1 MKNAKQ
7 LREERDAKLTAAR
20 ALTDAAKA
28 GGRQM
33 SAEEATQFDGLMDE
47 ADALNPEITR
57 AVRAEAAAAEQAGR
71 TEPLTNNHR
80 TNTDAKAIA
89 KYSLLAAVRSTLP
102 PSHDS
107 YQPLKG
113 VEKEMHEE
121 AVRENRALGGEGIR
135 GLGIPQMLIAT
146 RDNSVTMPI
155 QPEDGSAVVQKDVRP
170 VLDFLRPK
178 SVIRDLGAQFLTGL
192 VGNIGMPE
200 MSVGAVSTWKGEIET
215 LDKSNQKFVDR
226 EFSPNRLGTWAIR
239 SKQFLAQ
246 TSAAIENMLRM
257 DLENS
262 VSQKLDRTAIDGLG
276 TGNIPQGIMNNP
288 GVNQVALGTNGGAF
302 TRGTAIALIA
312 AVMNNNIDLTKPG
325 FLMNVNTMASLMNT
339 KVDAG
344 SGQFLM
350 NEATKLFGYDAAV
363 TTNVPGDITKGTGTG
378 LSALIF
384 GSWDQLLIG
393 QWGGLDITTDP
404 YTLATEGQVRIIIQS
419 FYDIMVQ
426 RAKAFS
432 VVKDVN
438 TTLV

>member
-1 MKNAKQ
+1 MKNLQQ
-7 LREERDAKLTAAR
+7 LREERTAKI
-20 ALTDAAKA
+20 DAATALFDKA
-28 GGRQM
+28 K
-33 SAEEATQFDGLMDE
+33 AENRSLSDE
-47 ADALNPEITR
+47 EKTE
-57 AVRAEAAAAEQAGR
+57 VRNLQNAAESLKSDIDIAEVQERNAASLAGQQK
-71 TEPLTNNHR
+71 PVNNHSTTEKR
-80 TNTDAKAIA
+80 SLAS
-89 KYSLLAAVRSTLP
+89 YSLLKAVRSTLP

-107 YQPLKG
+107 YRALDG
-113 VEKEMHEE
+113 VEAEMHQE
-121 AVRENRALGGEGIR
+121 AVRENRSLGGEGIK

-146 RDNSVTMPI
+146 RDNSVTMPT
-155 QPEDGSAVVQKDVRP
+155 QPEDGSAVVEREVRP

-192 VGNIGMPE
+192 VGNIGMGE
-200 MSVGAVSTWKGEIET
+200 LATGAVSTWKGEIET

-226 EFSPNRLGTWAIR
+226 EFSPNRLGTFAIR

-246 TSAAIENMLRM
+246 TAPSIERMLRA

-262 VSQKLDRTAIDGLG
+262 VVQKLDRTAIDGIG
-276 TGNIPQGIMNNP
+276 TGNIPQGIINNP
-288 GVNQVALGTNGGAF
+288 DVNQVALGANGGAF
-302 TRGTAIALIA
+302 TRGTAIALLA
-312 AVMNNNIDLTKPG
+312 AVMNSNIPLTNPG
-325 FLMNVNTMASLMNT
+325 YLMNVNTMAALMNT

-350 NEATKLFGYDAAV
+350 DEANKLFGYDAAV
-363 TTNVPGDITKGTGTG
+363 TTNVPGDITKGSGTG

-384 GSWDQLLIG
+384 GNWSDLLIG

-404 YTLATEGQVRIIIQS
+404 YTLATEGQVRIIIQG

-426 RAKAFS
+426 RAKAFA